1 MKASLFLLLLCA
13 FIGCARHNDDLPPV
27 SGDREPVNSPAI
39 IQEVTAHV

>member
-1 MKASLFLLLLCA
+1 MKPSLFLLLLCA
-13 FIGCARHNDDLPPV
+13 LIGCARHNDDLPPV